1 MRSGT
6 LLALTLILGC
16 EPLRPVVEA
25 PTAIGPSQQL
35 SRARDAH
42 ARGGDLRLV
51 LEHLDSA
58 LREPASEQDLGVA
71 QRLRLQLIVEWYQL
85 ARIGAQAL
93 GHLAGADRVMTGLG
107 RYLKGQRPLPVPPEP
122 KSRKLELLFGL
133 ASGGDRIGSS
143 TVKRELIPVLEKAMQ
158 SADPRTRAFA
168 RTCQR
173 FVAAESTWRYG
184 TRWPGDARRMRDML
198 GHLEDEVALP
208 LHDNVW
214 LTLKVSTSLALRA
227 PAVPRRGVLQ
237 AVAALVNVEL
247 DPTQSP
253 EAQLVA
259 LGRGAGDSEP
269 ERLWASWRNLRA
281 RVSTALEALKVA
293 PKESDG
299 RRAWKLIADY
309 LRLEAPGARPDP
321 ADLVAIAEP
330 DRAGIVQRW
339 TETLQLRVPSDRSA
353 MRAIEAGLRK
363 TWKSPNVIKRGRTPA
378 VLALAT
384 LVTAQAVALV
394 LDVRGRAVRL
404 SEAGPF
410 ERRALVAPG
419 GAVRNAWPAAVGEC
433 LKTKGRDCLWGL
445 VTALAQQ
452 KKQPDSRRVPE

>member
-1 MRSGT
+1 MRAGA
-6 LLALTLILGC
+6 LLALTLFFGC

-25 PTAIGPSQQL
+25 PAATGPSRQL
-35 SRARDAH
+35 SRARDTH
-42 ARGGDLRLV
+42 SSGGDLRLV
-51 LEHLDSA
+51 LEQLDSA
-58 LREPASEQDLGVA
+58 LKAPASEQDLEA
-71 QRLRLQLIVEWYQL
+71 ARRLRLQLIVEWYQL

-107 RYLKGQRPLPVPPEP
+107 RYLKGQRRQPVPPEP
-122 KSRKLELLFGL
+122 KARKLELLFGL
-133 ASGGDRIGSS
+133 ASGGDRVDSS
-143 TVKRELIPVLEKAMQ
+143 AVKRELIPLLEEAMR
-158 SADPRTRAFA
+158 SADPHTRDFA

-198 GHLEDEVALP
+198 SHLEDDVAVP

-227 PAVPRRGVLQ
+227 PAIPRRGVLQ
-237 AVAALVNVEL
+237 AVAALVDVEL

-253 EAQLVA
+253 EGQLVA
-259 LGRGAGDSEP
+259 LGRGAGDTEP

-281 RVSTALEALKVA
+281 RVSTALEALKAA

-299 RRAWKLIADY
+299 RRTWRLITDH

-339 TETLQLRVPSDRSA
+339 TETLHLRVPSDRSA
-353 MRAIEAGLRK
+353 MRAIEVQLRK
-363 TWKSPNVIKRGRTPA
+363 TWNNPDVIKRGRTPA

-394 LDVRGRAVRL
+394 LEVKGRAVRL

-419 GAVRNAWPAAVGEC
+419 GVVRNAWPAAVGEC
-433 LKTKGRDCLWGL
+433 LKIKDRDCLWGL
-445 VTALAQQ
+445 VTGMAQQ
-452 KKQPDSRRVPE
+452 KKERD